1 MLSDFLDAVDRDD
14 TAALVLL
21 DLSAMLDTVDHEI
34 LPNRLRFTFGV
45 DDVVF
50 AWFGLTLPVASSMC
64 IVAVSVP
71 SSSTSP
77 VVCYKDRSY
86 DQS

>member
-64 IVAVSVP
+64 VVAANVP
-71 SSSTSP
+71 P
-77 VVCYKDRSY
+77 Y
-86 DQS
+86 